1 MKPLKINIE
10 NVKQVSC
17 AGDYTTLV
25 NKEGRVFLMGQTK
38 MKGKNGQ
45 ISKSHTDVIE
55 VDIDDEI

>member
-1 MKPLKINIE
+1 VKPLKINIE

-25 NKEGRVFLMGQTK
+25 NKEGKVFLMGQTK